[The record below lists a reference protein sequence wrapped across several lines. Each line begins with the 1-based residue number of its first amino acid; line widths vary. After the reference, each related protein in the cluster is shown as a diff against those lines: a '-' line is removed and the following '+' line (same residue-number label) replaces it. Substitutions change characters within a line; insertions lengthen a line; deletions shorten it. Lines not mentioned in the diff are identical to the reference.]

1 MLGARVGATW
11 FRAAALAALLA
22 LGSGVGGCGMSG
34 AGRAAVSMRMSRTPE
49 TPRDASVFI
58 DEEYIGPLGFVA
70 QRGVRLP
77 VGEHRITVQKD
88 GYFPWDRLVVS
99 DREPIQLRVE
109 LEPVPD

>member
-1 MLGARVGATW
+1 MW
-11 FRAAALAALLA
+11 FRAVVFAALVI
-22 LGSGVGGCGMSG
+22 LGGGVASCGMSG

-70 QRGVRLP
+70 RRGVRLP
-77 VGEHRITVQKD
+77 VGEHRITVQKE

-99 DREPIQLRVE
+99 DREPIQLWVE